1 MSGRLR
7 LPAPTGQ
14 LLVAA
19 LLMCTGASGE
29 LAAQMATYRLDKD
42 YTAINFSWSHL
53 GLSRQSARLTAA
65 EGRVNFDPANPEAS
79 AIDVTMKAAN
89 ITTGIRDF
97 DFLLKSPEYFNAAQF
112 PLIMFKST
120 AIRQLSDKTGQ
131 VMGDLTIKGITRPV
145 ALNVVWPR
153 SIPTIATSK
162 SRVSRQRRCCAART
176 GISRSRCPSYPTRSA
191 SASRRSCCGANR
203 TCSPLRDR
211 IGPLE

>member
-1 MSGRLR
+1 
-7 LPAPTGQ
+7 
-14 LLVAA
+14 VAA
-19 LLMCTGASGE
+19 LLMCTGASGK

-42 YTAINFSWSHL
+42 YTAINFAWSHL

-145 ALNVVWPR
+145 ALNVVWNFSGEHPLAKVNPNYR
-153 SIPTIATSK
+153 DVQVSGFSATA
-162 SRVSRQRRCCAART
+162 VL
-176 GISRSRCPSYPTRSA
+176 
-191 SASRRSCCGANR
+191 RRSDWDLSLAVPFVSDEIR
-203 TCSPLRDR
+203 LSIETELLRS
-211 IGPLE
+211 E

>member
-1 MSGRLR
+1 VSGRR
-7 LPAPTGQ
+7 QLPARTGQ
-14 LLVAA
+14 ILVAA

-29 LAAQMATYRLDKD
+29 VAAQMATYRLDKD

-79 AIDVTMKAAN
+79 AIDVTMKSAN
-89 ITTGIRDF
+89 ISTGIRDF
-97 DFLLKSPEYFNAAQF
+97 DFLLKSPEYFNATQF

-145 ALNVVWPR
+145 ALNVVWNFSGEHPLAKVNPNYR
-153 SIPTIATSK
+153 DVQVSGFSATA
-162 SRVSRQRRCCAART
+162 VL
-176 GISRSRCPSYPTRSA
+176 
-191 SASRRSCCGANR
+191 RRSDWDLSLAVPFVSDEIR
-203 TCSPLRDR
+203 LSIETELLR
-211 IGPLE
+211 GE

>member
-1 MSGRLR
+1 MSGRR
-7 LPAPTGQ
+7 QLPARTGQ
-14 LLVAA
+14 FLVAA
-19 LLMCTGASGE
+19 LFMCTGASGE

-79 AIDVTMKAAN
+79 AIDVTMKSAN
-89 ITTGIRDF
+89 ISTGIRDF

-145 ALNVVWPR
+145 ALNVVWNFSGEHPLAKVNPNYR
-153 SIPTIATSK
+153 DVQVSGFSATA
-162 SRVSRQRRCCAART
+162 VL
-176 GISRSRCPSYPTRSA
+176 
-191 SASRRSCCGANR
+191 RRSDWDLSLAVPFVSDEIR
-203 TCSPLRDR
+203 LSIETELLR
-211 IGPLE
+211 GE